1 MRFSRGLGDT
11 LVRSASLAGPGMP
24 VLLHDTREV
33 YVWPTSLWASVSHL
47 GSGISGTLSSDK
59 DTEEPCD
66 SCVCPGQIAPLPFL
80 QSFTQRFAV
89 LSPGSRIPVQLAL
102 ARRVQL
108 STGWWGSQQQGHGGA
123 LLPLAASPLS
133 RLTCPTSQ
141 RHQGRTCSVSLERV
155 AARAG
160 LCEQTLPHQLSSP
173 GVQ

>member
-1 MRFSRGLGDT
+1 METLSFVLPLLLGLGC
-11 LVRSASLAGPGMP
+11 RSFCTTHKRCMCGPPLSGP
-24 VLLHDTREV
+24 
-33 YVWPTSLWASVSHL
+33 VSHL
-47 GSGISGTLSSDK
+47 GSGISGALSSDK
-59 DTEEPCD
+59 DTEKPCD
-66 SCVCPGQIAPLPFL
+66 SCVCPGQIAPLPFF

-102 ARRVQL
+102 ARRVHL
-108 STGWWGSQQQGHGGA
+108 GTGWWGSQQQGHGGA

-141 RHQGRTCSVSLERV
+141 RHQGRTCSISLERV